1 MNNIE
6 KYNNWIKNASDN
18 TVKAQLNAMSGDED
32 AINDA
37 FYRDLEFGTGG
48 LRGVMGAGTNRMNI
62 YVIRKATQGLSDY
75 LKSGNKEKY
84 AVAIGY
90 DSRHFSREFAC
101 AAAEVFAANDIT
113 SFVYDRLVPTPCLS
127 FAVREVGCDAG
138 VMITASH
145 NPSEYNGYKVYGADG
160 CQITTEAADK
170 ILAEINKLDI
180 FEDVKTMPFFEG
192 SSKGLIR
199 FIDPTLYSEFS
210 NRILSLSKLYD
221 APCDFGIKIVYTP
234 LNGAG
239 LIPVTEVLSKA
250 GFENVSIVEAQSAP
264 DGDFPTCPY
273 PNPEIPEAMEL
284 GISIA
289 KDMEADVLMAT
300 DPDSDR
306 CGIAIPSGGD
316 FKLLNGNE
324 TGILLLNYVCERMKM
339 TNTFPANPV
348 FIKTIVTT
356 PLAEKIAESFGI
368 KTINVLTGFKFIGEQ
383 IGKLEAEGREA
394 DYVFGFEE
402 SCGYLSGTHV
412 RDKDAVNAS
421 LLIAEMCGYYKALGI
436 SLAEKLECIYKE
448 FGTSE
453 SALHSYSF
461 PGESGFNRM
470 KDLMDSVRA
479 GLKKDG
485 TFGKIKVQEYT
496 DYINGIDG
504 LPKSDV
510 VSLKISPDESIIIRP
525 SGTEPKLKA
534 YITAKDKAGTDRLS
548 KITDEFFKA

>member
-6 KYNNWIKNASDN
+6 KYNIWLKNASDE
-18 TVKAQLNAMSGDED
+18 TVRAQLASMQGDAD

-48 LRGVMGAGTNRMNI
+48 LRGVMGAGTNRMNV

-75 LKSGNKEKY
+75 LNSGNKEKY

-101 AAAEVFAANDIT
+101 ATAEVFAANGIT
-113 SFVYDRLVPTPCLS
+113 SFIYDRLVPTPCLS
-127 FAVREVGCDAG
+127 FAVREIGCDAG

-170 ILAEINKLDI
+170 ILSEINKLDI
-180 FEDVKTMPFFEG
+180 FDDVKVMPFFEG
-192 SSKGLIR
+192 TTNGLIR

-221 APCDFGIKIVYTP
+221 APCDYGIKIVYTP

-239 LIPVTEVLSKA
+239 LIPVTDVLSKA
-250 GFENVSIVEAQSAP
+250 GFDNVSIVEAQSAP

-284 GISIA
+284 GIRAA
-289 KDMEADVLMAT
+289 KELEADVLMAT

-306 CGIAIPSGGD
+306 CGIAVPCGED
-316 FKLLNGNE
+316 YKLLNGNE
-324 TGILLLNYVCERMKM
+324 TGILLLNYVCERMKAADA
-339 TNTFPANPV
+339 FPENPV

-356 PLAEKIAESFGI
+356 PLAERIAESFGI

-383 IGKLEAEGREA
+383 IGLLEKEGREA
-394 DYVFGFEE
+394 DFVFGFEE

-421 LLIAEMCGYYKALGI
+421 LLIAEMCGYYKARGI
-436 SLAEKLECIYKE
+436 SLFEKLLSIYKE
-448 FGTSE
+448 YGTSK
-453 SALHSYSF
+453 SVLHSYSF

-470 KDLMDSVRA
+470 KALMDSVRE
-479 GLKKDG
+479 GLKTDG
-485 TFGKIKVQEYT
+485 SFGGIKVLEFK
-496 DYINGIDG
+496 DYIDGIDG

-534 YITAKDKAGTDRLS
+534 YITARDDSGTKSLS
-548 KITDEFFKA
+548 KISDGFFKA